1 MLAEMSPS
9 SNGCLIGLQEN
20 GVFAK
25 FGSLAVLAT

>member
-1 MLAEMSPS
+1 MRTTLEKRPFLFATNLP
-9 SNGCLIGLQEN
+9 EN